1 MFERTYV
8 RIKRAHATKVNKI
21 VHVQFLGL
29 FFTGFQKSNE
39 NLTNYVEL
47 LLIRSVEVIVSFMLN
62 IPFGSMQFV
71 LRNYVINL

>member
-8 RIKRAHATKVNKI
+8 RIKRAHATKVKKNCS
-21 VHVQFLGL
+21 VQFLGL

-47 LLIRSVEVIVSFMLN
+47 LLIRSVGVIVSFMLN
-62 IPFGSMQFV
+62 IPFGFMQFV